1 MRQMAKDCYDHNLRT
16 DSSLGHHVT
25 EMGPRATTSRRLDTT
40 KAGTLVGLSFDF
52 SLNVAEGLMVKN
64 IQQ

>member
-1 MRQMAKDCYDHNLRT
+1 MRQVAKHWYDHKLRT
-16 DSSLGHHVT
+16 DSWHGHHVT

-40 KAGTLVGLSFDF
+40 KAGTLVGLWFDF